1 MFVPPLYAFL
11 TLAGLAVSEAV
22 ELEVLRTIA
31 ITVAAVASVVGAVI
45 SARERRE
52 LHRFRAEHRRRRRE
66 VRDPATETVVVTEQP
81 LPQEAQDGPPT
92 S

>member
-11 TLAGLAVSEAV
+11 TAAGLAVSEAV
-22 ELEVLRTIA
+22 ELELLRTLA

-52 LHRFRAEHRRRRRE
+52 LRSFRAEHRRRRRE

-81 LPQEAQDGPPT
+81 PQEVPDGPPT